1 MKLWQIQEI
10 SNGCLVSLP
19 DGRVEFYDGWDGV
32 MKRLGGMGRE

>member
-32 MKRLGGMGRE
+32 MKRLEESGRE